1 MHNLKEPT
9 MDMKA
14 HEQEDVMEAE
24 QICKEI
30 KKLIARE
37 KGEGTNEDSEV
48 EKLQQAYDLCE
59 EFIKDEKAEV
69 GEGSPAPKNPFAKKV
84 SPKVNA
90 ANMPM
95 ADLRDKLPGA
105 PKTSSPATPN
115 LNAY

>member
-1 MHNLKEPT
+1 
-9 MDMKA
+9 MKA

-37 KGEGTNEDSEV
+37 KGEGTDESAETD
-48 EKLQQAYDLCE
+48 KLQQAYDLCE

-69 GEGSPAPKNPFAKKV
+69 GEGSPAPKANPFAKKAA
-84 SPKVNA
+84 PKVNA

-95 ADLRDKLPGA
+95 ADLRAKLPGA

>member
-1 MHNLKEPT
+1 
-9 MDMKA
+9 MDMKK

-37 KGEGTNEDSEV
+37 KGEGTNEDAEV

-59 EFIKDEKAEV
+59 EFIKAEKAEV
-69 GEGSPAPKNPFAKKV
+69 GEKPTKKM
-84 SPKVNA
+84 NA
-90 ANMPM
+90 ASMPI
-95 ADLRDKLPGA
+95 DSLKSKLPEASKPGFQG
-105 PKTSSPATPN
+105 N